1 VTQEYNSRYA
11 RQTIL
16 PQMGLEGQEK
26 LTNARVLVIG
36 CGGLGGPVL
45 SYLAASGVGTIGL
58 IEFDTV
64 SLSNLH
70 RQVIFETK
78 DIGQQKIEIA
88 KKRIQSLNPNVTVL
102 SYNTQLTS
110 KNALEIFSEFDL
122 IVDGSDNF
130 PTRYL
135 VNDAC
140 EILNKPYVYGAIHQ
154 FEGQVSVFNYKGS
167 CTYRDLYN
175 TPPDPETAPNCAV
188 GGVLGPIAGVIG
200 SLQALEAIKIICDIV
215 SPLFNEILV
224 VEFQS
229 MVFRKFK
236 LTKNSERPKITALID
251 YEAFCSSK
259 VKDSFALT
267 KDEFNALAKVNIQL
281 IDIREPYEH
290 EEFNIGGEN
299 IPMDE
304 LEKEDIRA
312 NVTTILYCASGI
324 RSKTLATK
332 LRKSLPTADIRY
344 LDCSLKEFI

>member
-1 VTQEYNSRYA
+1 
-11 RQTIL
+11 
-16 PQMGLEGQEK
+16 MGSEGQRK
-26 LTNARVLVIG
+26 LSNASVMIIG

-45 SYLAASGVGTIGL
+45 SYLAAAGVGTIGL

-70 RQVIFETK
+70 RQIVFETK
-78 DIGQQKIEIA
+78 DIGQQKIKIA
-88 KKRIQSLNPNVTVL
+88 EQKIKALNPNVQVL
-102 SYNTQLTS
+102 SYNTPLS
-110 KNALEIFSEFDL
+110 NKNALNIFSKFDL

-167 CTYRDLYN
+167 CTYRDLYQ
-175 TPPDPETAPNCAV
+175 TPPSPETAPNCAI

-200 SLQALEAIKIICDIV
+200 SLQAIEAIKIICDIE

-229 MVFRKFK
+229 MVFRKFR
-236 LTKNSERPKITALID
+236 LTKNTERPKITALID

-259 VKDSFALT
+259 TKVNFALT
-267 KDEFNALAKVNIQL
+267 KDDFNALDKKNIRL

-304 LEKEDIRA
+304 LEKEDILA
-312 NVTTILYCASGI
+312 NVVTVLYCASGI
-324 RSKTLATK
+324 RSKTLAIK
-332 LRKSLPTADIRY
+332 LRKSLPNADIRY

>member
-1 VTQEYNSRYA
+1 VTQEYYSRYA

-16 PQMGLEGQEK
+16 PQMGLEGQKK
-26 LTNARVLVIG
+26 LSQAKVLIIG

-45 SYLAASGVGTIGL
+45 SYLAAAGIGTIGL

-88 KKRIQSLNPNVTVL
+88 KHRVQALNPNVIVV
-102 SYNTQLTS
+102 SYNTQLTY
-110 KNALEIFSEFDL
+110 KNAIEIFAKFDL

-175 TPPDPETAPNCAV
+175 TPPDPETTPNCAV

-200 SLQALEAIKIICDIV
+200 SLQALEAIKIICEIE

-224 VEFQS
+224 LEFQS
-229 MVFRKFK
+229 MLFRKFK
-236 LTKNSERPKITALID
+236 LSKNSKRSKITALID

-259 VKDSFALT
+259 EKDSFAIT
-267 KDEFNALAKVNIQL
+267 KDEFIALEKVNISL

-304 LEKEDIRA
+304 FDEKNIKP
-312 NVTTILYCASGI
+312 NVKTVLYCASGI
-324 RSKTLATK
+324 RSKTLAQK
-332 LRKSLPTADIRY
+332 LHKANQNINLWY